1 MSILAIWLRRIC
13 ASTLKPTEE
22 HTVTINHSAPRIAN
36 SASRAVPRTTRAL
49 LLAGA
54 FAGPLFY
61 ASGIVQMLTRPGFD
75 LRIHPLSQLST
86 GELGWIQMLT
96 FIVVG
101 LGLICL
107 SIGHRRVVTGGLGRA
122 AIPVLIAIGGLGFIA
137 AGVFPQDP
145 TNGFPIGVAGGPAD
159 EPTWHALAH
168 MTAAIVAFTALAVA
182 AIVALVRAIRD
193 RRVAAAVGNGIV
205 ALTLLAPVIPDIAS
219 VQVAITGLFAFGW
232 CTATAIS
239 LLKSPKVAR

>member
-1 MSILAIWLRRIC
+1 MTMND
-13 ASTLKPTEE
+13 STP
-22 HTVTINHSAPRIAN
+22 HIATN
-36 SASRAVPRTTRAL
+36 ESRALPRTTREL

-61 ASGIVQMLTRPGFD
+61 LSAIVQMLTRPGFD

-107 SIGHRRVVTGGLGRA
+107 SIGHRRVVTCGLGRA
-122 AIPVLIAIGGLGFIA
+122 AIPVLIAIGGLGSIA

-145 TNGFPIGVAGGPAD
+145 ANGFPIGVAGGPATD
-159 EPTWHALAH
+159 PSAHALVH
-168 MTAAIVAFTALAVA
+168 MVAAIVAFTALAVA
-182 AIVALVRAIRD
+182 AIVALVRAIRE

-205 ALTLLAPVIPDIAS
+205 ALALLAPVIPDIAS
-219 VQVAITGLFAFGW
+219 MQVAITGLFAFGW
-232 CTATAIS
+232 CSATAVS
-239 LLKSPKVAR
+239 LLKSPTAAR

>member
-1 MSILAIWLRRIC
+1 M
-13 ASTLKPTEE
+13 
-22 HTVTINHSAPRIAN
+22 NHSAPSIAN

-145 TNGFPIGVAGGPAD
+145 ANGFPIGVADGPAD
-159 EPTWHALAH
+159 EPT
-168 MTAAIVAFTALAVA
+168 
-182 AIVALVRAIRD
+182 
-193 RRVAAAVGNGIV
+193 
-205 ALTLLAPVIPDIAS
+205 
-219 VQVAITGLFAFGW
+219 
-232 CTATAIS
+232 
-239 LLKSPKVAR
+239 

>member
-1 MSILAIWLRRIC
+1 M
-13 ASTLKPTEE
+13 TMNP
-22 HTVTINHSAPRIAN
+22 SAPRIAR
-36 SASRAVPRTTRAL
+36 SAGRVLPRTTRIL
-49 LLAGA
+49 LLVGA
-54 FAGPLFY
+54 SAGPLFY
-61 ASGIVQMLTRPGFD
+61 LSAVVQMLTRPGFD

-86 GELGWIQMLT
+86 GELGWIQILT

-107 SIGHRRVVTGGLGRA
+107 SIGHRRVVIEGVGRA

-145 TNGFPIGVAGGPAD
+145 ANGFPIGVADGPAA
-159 EPTWHALAH
+159 ETSVHALVH
-168 MTAAIVAFTALAVA
+168 TVAAIVAFAALAVA
-182 AIVALVRAIRD
+182 AIVALVRAIRE
-193 RRVAAAVGNGIV
+193 RRVASAVGDGIV
-205 ALTLLAPVIPDIAS
+205 ALTLLAPVVPEIAS

-239 LLKSPKVAR
+239 LLKSSAVAR